1 MRAEMMAGYMLVD
14 SERESSKMSSAP
26 SSSANVFLGTVF
38 VHQLQKLF
46 SVNKLNLSW
55 LNHSIFLAGLK
66 AAFADQSMT
75 TLVDG
80 QSVNGASYRPA
91 LISLTSACIFQSS
104 LF

>member
-14 SERESSKMSSAP
+14 SERESSKMSSA
-26 SSSANVFLGTVF
+26 SSSSTNVFLGI
-38 VHQLQKLF
+38 VHRLRKLF
-46 SVNKLNLSW
+46 SVNKLDLSW

-80 QSVNGASYRPA
+80 QSVNRASFLTRSA
-91 LISLTSACIFQSS
+91 RTDFFDLSLYFSI
-104 LF
+104 